1 MYVDPNYGGLLFQ
14 ALLVVFG
21 ILSGA
26 VLLFSS
32 KIKMGIAKIRR
43 ALSERSDKDDEAE
56 NPE

>member
-14 ALLVVFG
+14 VLIVVFG

-43 ALSERSDKDDEAE
+43 ALSERSDKDDEAAK
-56 NPE
+56 PE